1 MSNPSVTATIS
12 ANDLA
17 SPKLRELIAT
27 LKQAERVA
35 KEAFSGDG
43 MGKHAGGINTA
54 TAAAQKHLGVL
65 HQIHSAHKAIA
76 ATVAG
81 YASLRVAHAGVDAIK
96 HAIPY
101 LREDQSIKA
110 RTGYSEAEMKEL
122 RKQQNAL
129 ATRTGNSVESTQK
142 THEIF
147 GRLKYDA
154 RTNLAITDPTAVG
167 AKAMGVTAEHNAE
180 LMEAMISQYGVH
192 FDSPADAQRK
202 VKHLN
207 DLAAVATK
215 KSNMSF
221 EDVLDYTRYSAAAAH
236 TVNVSPE
243 QNLAMGMA
251 LRRSGI
257 VGSEGGVFARQ
268 FFARMMAPTAKG
280 REAAAQAGINLDEYS
295 SHGTISGEGLSA
307 SLARK
312 FGKSL
317 SKQAIDTFN
326 RTIEEQGDELL
337 SDRGK
342 FAEAVVKA
350 RTSDG
355 EKLSETDRKHLTKT
369 ANDYF
374 DLTKGGIRGGEL
386 LDAMLNANNPMLL
399 QAFLGDKQGAR
410 ANALLGARDQ
420 YNEAKNDQLHAD
432 GYSQR
437 VFEEM
442 SQGLAA
448 ATDRLSASF
457 DALQNTLVKAS
468 EGWITPLVNGATAV
482 ANAFNTLSPSMQSFA
497 TQFAA
502 ATTAVAALTA
512 GGMFV
517 KAFATLTTSAVEAS
531 AALQRLA
538 GSAAIAGGANA
549 AGGAAGAASKLGKIA
564 SVGTAA
570 TLLGAGVLETIL
582 FLQSIPPSSTNSN
595 PRVGGGRKV
604 IPGMVNTDI
613 PWEYDSD
620 NPNPR
625 TGGGRRVLRPDAILR
640 PDIGRLPSAD
650 TGIQSQGWQDSI
662 IAGSTRP
669 SQGGDGK
676 VSTSTEVHGTVSGE
690 AEMHQNITVTVE
702 PSAYLQAV
710 VARAEAASRVQ
721 LNGQLGTSM
730 QGPGDNSV
738 KSTQGPPTGSQE

>member
-1 MSNPSVTATIS
+1 
-12 ANDLA
+12 
-17 SPKLRELIAT
+17 
-27 LKQAERVA
+27 
-35 KEAFSGDG
+35 
-43 MGKHAGGINTA
+43 MGKHAAGLNTA

-65 HQIHSAHKAIA
+65 HQVHAAHKAIA

-81 YASLRVAHAGVDAIK
+81 YASLRVAHAGIDTIK

-110 RTGYSEAEMKEL
+110 RTGYTEAEMVRL
-122 RKQQNAL
+122 RKQQNEL
-129 ATRTGNSVESTQK
+129 AARTGDKVESTQK
-142 THEIF
+142 DHEIF
-147 GRLKYDA
+147 GRLRYDA
-154 RTNLAITDPTAVG
+154 ATNLAITEPTAIG
-167 AKAMGVTAEHNAE
+167 AKAMGVTAERNAE
-180 LMEAMISQYGVH
+180 LQEAMISQYGVH
-192 FDSPADAQRK
+192 FDNPSDAARK

-268 FFARMMAPTAKG
+268 FYARMMAPTAKG
-280 REAAAQAGINLDEYS
+280 REAAAQNGITLDEYS

-326 RTIEEQGDELL
+326 RSIEEQGDELL

-374 DLTKGGIRGGEL
+374 DLTKGGIRGGDL
-386 LDAMLNANNPMLL
+386 LDRMLSANNPMLL

-410 ANALLGARDQ
+410 ANALLGARQQ
-420 YNEAKNDQLHAD
+420 YEDAKNDQQHAD
-432 GYSQR
+432 GYSQK

-448 ATDRLSASF
+448 ATDRLTASF
-457 DALQNTLVKAS
+457 DALQNTLVKSS

-502 ATTAVAALTA
+502 VGTAVAGITA

-517 KAFATLTTSAVEAS
+517 KTFATLTTSAVEAS

-538 GSAAIAGGANA
+538 GSAVIAGGANT
-549 AGGAAGAASKLGKIA
+549 AGGAAGAAGGLIGKAGKIA
-564 SVGTAA
+564 GAVVPA
-570 TLLGAGVLETIL
+570 TLVAAGVYEAIQ
-582 FLQSIPPSSTNSN
+582 FMQSIPPSETNSN
-595 PRVGGGRKV
+595 PRVGGGKKLTFTNLT
-604 IPGMVNTDI
+604 GMTTAL
-613 PWEYDSD
+613 PWETDSD
-620 NPNPR
+620 NYNPR
-625 TGGGRRVLRPDAILR
+625 TGGGHRALRTDAILQ
-640 PDIGRLPSAD
+640 PDLGRLPSGD
-650 TGIQSQGWQDSI
+650 TGVQSQGWQDSI

-669 SQGGDGK
+669 SQGWGDGK
-676 VSTSTEVHGTVSGE
+676 VSTSTEVHGTVEGS

-702 PSAYLQAV
+702 PSAYFRCDSCRSGVTRSTQRP
-710 VARAEAASRVQ
+710 ARNVNARTWR
-721 LNGQLGTSM
+721 QLG
-730 QGPGDNSV
+730 
-738 KSTQGPPTGSQE
+738 